1 MLNGECIHTL
11 ILQKRDVSYK
21 VRSYDCNYWNHYIF
35 RLMSFVIEIKF
46 RSEDEV
52 GHHLFIRKHQTR
64 VIDTTRPKNRTIL
77 VCNIPP
83 WCPTNQIKR
92 LFSPYGSIVST
103 EVKTII
109 FHQKSVNYF
118 FSFN

>member
-1 MLNGECIHTL
+1 MLNGECTHIL

-21 VRSYDCNYWNHYIF
+21 VRSYAKIIRRILF
-35 RLMSFVIEIKF
+35 RFMSFVIEIKF

>member
-1 MLNGECIHTL
+1 MLSGECIHIL

-21 VRSYDCNYWNHYIF
+21 TRSMQIKKILFLLF
-35 RLMSFVIEIKF
+35 RFMSFVIEIKF

-92 LFSPYGSIVST
+92 LFSPYGSIVSA
-103 EVKTII
+103 EVHI
-109 FHQKSVNYF
+109 
-118 FSFN
+118 

>member
-1 MLNGECIHTL
+1 MIAITENITFVL
-11 ILQKRDVSYK
+11 
-21 VRSYDCNYWNHYIF
+21 F
-35 RLMSFVIEIKF
+35 RFMSFVIEIKF

-103 EVKTII
+103 EVKII
-109 FHQKSVNYF
+109 TTNLKSVINY
-118 FSFN
+118 NL